1 MTASIAGPD
10 RRRVGPID
18 WAMLL
23 LAIVSIGLL
32 SWETFCDLPAE
43 TTRWIIRIDVAIC
56 AIFAV
61 EFAWRWRQHGWQWS
75 YVWRNW
81 YEIIGMIPLSEP
93 ALRGFRLFRV
103 IRIIVLI
110 SRFGRATDRA
120 FGDEFFYRLVNR
132 IGSRVVNAIKAPITA
147 GVLGEV
153 AEVMSKGHYTRNIA
167 SALQENEREIEQMI
181 AEKLREDPQ
190 AGRLARLPFYDDIVK
205 AVTRAGFR
213 LVMEVLRDPRT
224 DELVADMLRENL
236 MQLRAAVLEHG
247 AELHAQKQQGMQS
260 ERASA

>member
-1 MTASIAGPD
+1 MTASIEGPGQ
-10 RRRVGPID
+10 RRVGPID
-18 WAMLL
+18 WIMLV

-32 SWETFCDLPAE
+32 SWETFWDLPAE

-75 YVWRNW
+75 YVRRNW
-81 YEIIGMIPLSEP
+81 YEIIGMVPLSEP

-132 IGSRVVNAIKAPITA
+132 IGSRVVNAIKGPITA

-153 AEVMSKGHYTRNIA
+153 AEVMSKGRYTQNIA

-213 LVMEVLRDPRT
+213 VVMEVLRDPRT

-236 MQLRAAVLEHG
+236 MQLRIAVLEHE
-247 AELHAQKQQGMQS
+247 AEQHAQHQQKKHAEQKSG
-260 ERASA
+260 